1 MPGTGASSRLYLTNM
16 RRTQSGR
23 KKPTE
28 STKLVKRYVKK
39 QIDAGKETGEKL
51 GVSPGGSGSGTSY
64 DNYQF
69 PGIPTTQSDLINLN
83 LPITQGDERD
93 TRQGS
98 KVKLVSHRCE
108 FMFHVPPAFNAS
120 DSASASIQCRLLV
133 LSARN
138 FKKYSE
144 FATEWSPGSSMLY
157 RKYLRN
163 GADETSF
170 QGDLW
175 SLTWPVNTG
184 NFITHADKRFTLNRG
199 RIQGLESSSDQGA
212 TRIPDVIK
220 KINVNLKVKNKKL
233 EWSDAGNS
241 EYNGYAPFAILL
253 YAPTNG
259 SVSTTSPG
267 VINGNCF
274 IKMNWKDM

>member
-1 MPGTGASSRLYLTNM
+1 MPGTGASNTRLRLTGM
-16 RRTQSGR
+16 RRTKSGR
-23 KKPTE
+23 KVPTAN
-28 STKLVKRYVKK
+28 TKLVKTYVKK

-51 GVSPGGSGSGTSY
+51 GVSLGGGSGSSY
-64 DNYQF
+64 SNYQF
-69 PGIPTTQSDLINLN
+69 PGIPSTQSDLINLN
-83 LPITQGDERD
+83 LPISQGDERD
-93 TRQGS
+93 ARQGS
-98 KVKLVSHRCE
+98 KIKLVSHRCE
-108 FMFHVPPAFNAS
+108 FMFHVPPAFDATDNG
-120 DSASASIQCRLLV
+120 SASIQCRLLV

-163 GADETSF
+163 GANETSF

-199 RIQGLESSSDQGA
+199 RIQGLNSSSDQGA
-212 TRIPDVIK
+212 ARIPDVIK

-233 EWSDAGNS
+233 EWSDASNS
-241 EYNGYAPFAILL
+241 EYSGYAPFAILL

-259 SVSTTSPG
+259 AASTTSPG

-274 IKMNWKDM
+274 VKMNWKDM

>member
-1 MPGTGASSRLYLTNM
+1 MPGTGASSKLYLTGM
-16 RRTQSGR
+16 RRNKAGR
-23 KKPTE
+23 LVKTDK
-28 STKLVKRYVKK
+28 TKMVKRYVKK

-51 GVSPGGSGSGTSY
+51 GVSPGGTGSGT
-64 DNYQF
+64 NYANYAF
-69 PGIPTTQSDLINLN
+69 PGRPSTQNDLINLN
-83 LPITQGDERD
+83 LPIPQGDKRD
-93 TRQGS
+93 NRSGS

-108 FMFHVPPAFNAS
+108 FMFHVPPAFDATS
-120 DSASASIQCRLLV
+120 SASASIQCRLLV

-138 FKKYSE
+138 FRRYSE
-144 FATEWSPGSSMLY
+144 FTTEWSPGSSQLY

-163 GADETSF
+163 GSEETSF

-175 SLTWPVNTG
+175 SLQWPVNTA

-199 RIQGLESSSDQGA
+199 RLQGLSSSSSEGC

-220 KINVNLKVKNKKL
+220 RINVNLKVKNKKL
-233 EWSDAGNS
+233 EWSDADLD

-267 VINGNCF
+267 IVNGNCY